1 MIELLLN
8 LMDVV
13 DSDDENIQILRGKYH
28 LKTNFK
34 DAWKQHKEF
43 RI

>member
-1 MIELLLN
+1 MIEIILQMLDILE
-8 LMDVV
+8 
-13 DSDDENIQILRGKYH
+13 SDNENIQILCGKYH

-43 RI
+43 KT